1 MTEIIHAPPSAGSA
15 TRLVRGVPGSFAEAA
30 LHTMFRAVLVSTGCH
45 LAGFRDRQLLR
56 ASVAG
61 AIAIEAFLVGW
72 AAYKEAEMK
81 QRRTVLERHGKTG
94 SAPP

>member
-1 MTEIIHAPPSAGSA
+1 MAAQVIHAPPSAGSA
-15 TRLVRGVPGSFAEAA
+15 TRLVRGVPGSLAEAS
-30 LHTMFRAVLVSTGCH
+30 LHTMFRAVLVSSGCY
-45 LAGFRDRQLLR
+45 LAGFRDRDLMR

-81 QRRTVLERHGKTG
+81 AAKR
-94 SAPP
+94 